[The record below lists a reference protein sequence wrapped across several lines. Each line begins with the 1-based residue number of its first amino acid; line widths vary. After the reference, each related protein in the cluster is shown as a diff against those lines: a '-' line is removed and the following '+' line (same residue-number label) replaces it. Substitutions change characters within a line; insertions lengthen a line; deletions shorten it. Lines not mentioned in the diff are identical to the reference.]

1 MSRVAFFLLGP
12 PRIKRDGKLVKLD
25 ERKALALAVYLAV
38 TGRSH
43 GGDALATLFW
53 PGLDQNRARAGL
65 RRALAAL
72 KQELGESCVVVDG
85 GTIGINSAAE
95 VWVDVRAFRERVAAY
110 RMHDHPQSLVCP
122 ACIQMLK
129 EAVTLYGDDF
139 LAGFTLTDSPEFD
152 DWRSFQSQ
160 GLRDDLATVLE
171 GLVQAYSIEG
181 SVEPAINCAQRWLAL
196 DSLNEVAHRQLM
208 QLYAW
213 AGQRAAAL
221 RQYEECKRIL
231 NEELGVAPAE
241 ETEQV
246 YQAIL
251 VNQELPLPVHR
262 SATPGSP
269 PIAQQDDIPVQPT
282 PMSEREGALL
292 ATGAVITALV
302 LVLIGLSVIYLTRI
316 QGVASQPTPTLV
328 PPPSATPPSSPSPS
342 PSLWPTPTPSR
353 PASPTLSPSP
363 SPTTSADVGSP
374 DLVSGPVSLTLLL
387 RDTENVP
394 GGAYVVDSPQPAV
407 PITYLEGSYLWGEVA
422 TQIGNTVFKVDRDA
436 ADPAGT
442 TQQLPPYLQLNIEY
456 SGALLAAMQNVA
468 ADPPGFNASTGEFW
482 VGRFRCGSA
491 VPATSS
497 PYRISVRL
505 VEDGQEIARQQYVVG
520 VLTNPVCEEQDTPG
534 LQPPDRR

>member
-25 ERKALALAVYLAV
+25 QRKALALAVYLAV

-72 KQELGESCVVVDG
+72 KQALGENCVVVDG
-85 GTIGINSAAE
+85 GTIGINPAAE

-152 DWRSFQSQ
+152 DWQSFQSQ
-160 GLRDDLATVLE
+160 GLRDNLATVLE

-181 SVEPAINCAQRWLAL
+181 SVEPAIKCAQRWLAL

-213 AGQRAAAL
+213 AGQRTAAL

-282 PMSEREGALL
+282 PLAEREGALL
-292 ATGAVITALV
+292 VTGAVITALV
-302 LVLIGLSVIYLTRI
+302 LALIGFSVIYLTRI
-316 QGVASQPTPTLV
+316 QGVASQPTPALV
-328 PPPSATPPSSPSPS
+328 PPPSATYSPSPSPS

-353 PASPTLSPSP
+353 PASPTPSP
-363 SPTTSADVGSP
+363 SPFHPEPDVWP
-374 DLVSGPVSLTLLL
+374 NRPVSLTLLV
-387 RDTENVP
+387 RDTQNVP

-407 PITYLEGSYLWGEVA
+407 PITYLEGSYLWGEVV
-422 TQIGNTVFKVDRDA
+422 TQIGSTVFKIDRDA
-436 ADPAGT
+436 SESEGT
-442 TQQLPPYLQLNIEY
+442 APQLPPYLQLNIEY

-468 ADPPGFNASTGEFW
+468 AEPPGFNASTGEFW

-497 PYRISVRL
+497 PYRIFVRL

-534 LQPPDRR
+534 PRPPERR